1 MTEATCQSC
10 GEPVDSRQ
18 LVCLNCGARVA
29 LKEPTPWAREPVTAV
44 AAVLVAV
51 IVIGAGLFGFAIAEL
66 TSDDGGGGGTQ
77 AAATTTTSKPAT
89 PSAGRGVRRRAAR
102 PHGGGAPTLKGVR
115 PP

>member
-89 PSAGRGVRRRAAR
+89 QAPAVVSGGEQPAR
-102 PHGGGAPTLKGVR
+102 TAEEAPTLKGV
-115 PP
+115 